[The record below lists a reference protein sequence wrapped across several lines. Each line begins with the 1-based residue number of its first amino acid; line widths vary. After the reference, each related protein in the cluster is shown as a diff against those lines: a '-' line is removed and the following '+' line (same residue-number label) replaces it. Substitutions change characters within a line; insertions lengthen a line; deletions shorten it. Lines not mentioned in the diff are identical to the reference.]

1 MSTPPKPDP
10 RDGGHVTVEIAD
22 GVGTVSFF
30 HPKSNSLPGVILR
43 RLAADIETL
52 GANPAVTVIVLR
64 SDGTGPFCAGAS
76 FDKLTAVKDMEG
88 GREFFSG
95 FAKVILATMRAPKF
109 VLTRVHGKTAGG
121 GIGIVAASD
130 YSFAVKTASAK
141 LSELALGIGPFVV
154 GPVIEKKIG
163 LAAFT
168 AMSVDA
174 DWRTAEWCERHGLYS
189 QLYDTVAEM
198 DTAIAKLAKTLA
210 ASNPA
215 AMAKIKQVVWAGTE
229 HWDALL
235 ATRAGISG
243 DLVLSDFTRRAI
255 ERIKAK

>member
-1 MSTPPKPDP
+1 MTIPLATDP

-22 GVGTVSFF
+22 RIGTVAFF

-43 RLAADIETL
+43 RLAAEIETL
-52 GANPAVTVIVLR
+52 GANPAVAVIVLR
-64 SDGTGPFCAGAS
+64 SDGKGPFCAGAS
-76 FDKLTAVKDMEG
+76 FDELTAVKDMEG

-95 FAKVILATMRAPKF
+95 FAKVILAMLRAPKF
-109 VLTRVHGKTAGG
+109 VLARVHGKTAGG
-121 GIGIVAASD
+121 GVGIVAASD

-189 QLYDTVAEM
+189 QLYESEVAM
-198 DTAIAKLAKTLA
+198 DEAIAGLARTLA
-210 ASNPA
+210 GSNPD

-229 HWDALL
+229 EWSTLL
-235 ATRAGISG
+235 GTRAGISG
-243 DLVLSDFTRRAI
+243 QLVLSPFTRAAI
-255 ERIKAK
+255 DRLRKK